1 MNTYFTGVGF
11 LRGDG
16 LPLSYLS
23 LGGTGGFG
31 IVASCCPRDLKQEQ
45 DDEIKAK
52 SCLLRNNWVIVA
64 TRVSSPEEKTLTL
77 AVKPEAVKQQGVVK
91 RMCKCIKIGEKYQ

>member
-31 IVASCCPRDLKQEQ
+31 IIASCSPRDLKQEQ
-45 DDEIKAK
+45 GDEIKAK
-52 SCLLRNNWVIVA
+52 SCLLRNNWVIPA
-64 TRVSSPEEKTLTL
+64 TRVSSPEAKLL
-77 AVKPEAVKQQGVVK
+77 P
-91 RMCKCIKIGEKYQ
+91 

>member
-1 MNTYFTGVGF
+1 MNTYFAGVCF

-31 IVASCCPRDLKQEQ
+31 IIASCSPRDLKQEQ
-45 DDEIKAK
+45 ENEIKAK
-52 SCLLRNNWVIVA
+52 SCLLRNSWVI
-64 TRVSSPEEKTLTL
+64 LTL
-77 AVKPEAVKQQGVVK
+77 RLLFPEAKLLP
-91 RMCKCIKIGEKYQ
+91 

>member
-1 MNTYFTGVGF
+1 MNTYFTGVCF
-11 LRGDG
+11 LRGGG

-31 IVASCCPRDLKQEQ
+31 IIASCSPRDLKQEQ

-52 SCLLRNNWVIVA
+52 SCLLRNNGNA
-64 TRVSSPEEKTLTL
+64 GT
-77 AVKPEAVKQQGVVK
+77 
-91 RMCKCIKIGEKYQ
+91 

>member
-1 MNTYFTGVGF
+1 MTTYLAGVGF
-11 LRGDG
+11 LTGGG

-31 IVASCCPRDLKQEQ
+31 IIASCSPKDLNQKQ

-52 SCLLRNNWVIVA
+52 SFLLSSNWVMLA
-64 TRVSSPEEKTLTL
+64 PRASSRGKTLTL
-77 AVKPEAVKQQGVVK
+77 VVKSEAVKQ
-91 RMCKCIKIGEKYQ
+91 

>member
-1 MNTYFTGVGF
+1 MNSYFTGICF

-16 LPLSYLS
+16 FPLSYLS

-31 IVASCCPRDLKQEQ
+31 IIASCSPRALKQEQ

-52 SCLLRNNWVIVA
+52 ILL
-64 TRVSSPEEKTLTL
+64 
-77 AVKPEAVKQQGVVK
+77 
-91 RMCKCIKIGEKYQ
+91 M